1 MPHGK
6 LGMRIGESV
15 FCVGYLIFDL
25 IAGIIFLT
33 KGSEQLFLLYG
44 IMTLLLGFG
53 DAFHLVPRVIKHIK
67 GESDRVKW
75 WMDFGLAVTSITM
88 TVFYIILLYIWKA
101 LNVSHS
107 NQTISELVANQAV
120 SEYVAN
126 QRISALAAGCTGVIW
141 SMAIVRIVLCLL
153 PQNDWFGNGNKKLSM
168 CRNTIFSIIGI
179 AEIMLFL
186 MMGGSYG
193 ITMAICILF
202 SFLFYIP
209 VTLYAKENPKIG
221 MLMMP
226 KTVMY
231 IIMISLGLKMLG

>member
-1 MPHGK
+1 MSQGK

-15 FCVGYLIFDL
+15 FIIGYLVFDL
-25 IAGIIFLT
+25 IAGIIFM
-33 KGSEQLFLLYG
+33 KNGFNHLFLLYG

-53 DAFHLVPRVIKHIK
+53 DAFHLVPRVIRHIK
-67 GESDRVKW
+67 GESEKLRW
-75 WMDFGLAVTSITM
+75 WLDFGLVVTSVTM

-101 LNVSHS
+101 LNDSQS
-107 NQTISELVANQAV
+107 NEIFSELVANQAV
-120 SEYVAN
+120 AKLTAN
-126 QRISALAAGCTGVIW
+126 QMISSIAAGCTGVIW
-141 SMAIVRIVLCLL
+141 SMAVARIILCLL
-153 PQNDWFGNGNKKLSM
+153 PQNDWFGNGNKKLSV

-179 AEIMLFL
+179 AEIVLFL
-186 MMGGSYG
+186 IMGGVYG
-193 ITMAICILF
+193 ITMAVCILF

-231 IIMISLGLKMLG
+231 IIMISLGLIMLG

>member
-1 MPHGK
+1 MSQGK

-15 FCVGYLIFDL
+15 FIIAYLVFDV
-25 IAGIIFLT
+25 IAGIIFM
-33 KGSEQLFLLYG
+33 KNGSNQLFLLYG

-67 GESDRVKW
+67 GDSERVKW
-75 WMDFGLAVTSITM
+75 WMDFGLAVTSVTM
-88 TVFYIILLYIWKA
+88 TVFYIVLLHIWK
-101 LNVSHS
+101 LQNVSQGS
-107 NQTISELVANQAV
+107 RTITELA
-120 SEYVAN
+120 AN
-126 QRISALAAGCTGVIW
+126 QRISSIAAGCTGIIW
-141 SMAIVRIVLCLL
+141 SMAIARIILCLL
-153 PQNDWFGNGNKKLSM
+153 PQNDWFGNGNQKLSV

-186 MMGGSYG
+186 MMGGGYG
-193 ITMAICILF
+193 ITMAVCIFL

-231 IIMISLGLKMLG
+231 IIMISLGLAILG